1 MGTTN
6 AFANTVEAV
15 MFASQEDEQGV
26 AVGSLGAPVVSSHG
40 LLVGLQNG
48 RKFVSIKSVL
58 AREVTITPDDLTG
71 YFVPAAGF
79 GLKSFRLVDA
89 GLSVASYRAT
99 CFIIYGKG
107 VLFGTGFLCIWN
119 GKRFI
124 ITNFHVLGLLKDAKE
139 AWLEFRALNPI
150 LRIKLDPS
158 VVHLADKFLDFAL
171 IAISEQS
178 LQDLKFVEPL
188 QLSSKEVLE
197 EVSLQLLGYPFGWSS
212 LLSCSYLVYR
222 PVSAEE
228 VNRENPHSLRRG
240 TWHFQQRKGGF
251 YDR

>member
-1 MGTTN
+1 METTN
-6 AFANTVEAV
+6 AGANTVEAV
-15 MFASQEDEQGV
+15 ISASQGSGPTADEQGI
-26 AVGSLGAPVVSSHG
+26 AVGSLGAPIVSSQG

-48 RKFVSIKSVL
+48 RKFVSIKLVL
-58 AREVTITPDDLTG
+58 VREVTIMPDDLTG
-71 YFVPAAGF
+71 YFLPAAGF
-79 GLKSFRLVDA
+79 GLKPFRLVDA

-107 VLFGTGFLCIWN
+107 DLFGTGFLCIWN

-124 ITNFHVLGLLKDAKE
+124 ITNFHVLGLLKDASE
-139 AWLEFRALNPI
+139 AWLEFRALSPI
-150 LRIKLDPS
+150 LRVKLDPS
-158 VVHLADKFLDFAL
+158 VVHLVDKFLDFAL

-212 LLSCSYLVYR
+212 LFSCSYFVYR

-228 VNRENPHSLRRG
+228 INRQNSRCLRRR
-240 TWHFQQRKGGF
+240 TSQI
-251 YDR
+251 